1 MRIFFDVAYR
11 FSDRF
16 VKLVYL
22 NILWMGLSLMGGVVL
37 GLAPATMAMFAIC
50 RNWARGDQQGPLF
63 RIFWQKYRQEFW
75 SANAVGGL
83 WAVAV
88 AILALDRQAIVIH
101 AHLLPYLT
109 ETIFFAGV
117 VPSVVG
123 LLYTGP
129 VFAYYQLAPWA
140 VIYYALAIG
149 FTHPIRTIAVIA
161 GIFGI
166 VVLAKIFPILGL
178 AMGGSAAAYFVSVLV
193 QKALPE
199 PIIKS

>member
-16 VKLVYL
+16 AKLVYL
-22 NILWMGLSLMGGVVL
+22 NVLWIGFSLMGGVVL
-37 GLAPATMAMFAIC
+37 GFAPATMAMFAIC
-50 RNWARGDQQGPLF
+50 RNWARGDQEGPLV
-63 RIFWQKYRQEFW
+63 RIFWQKYRAEFW

-83 WAVAV
+83 WTIAL
-88 AILALDRQAIVIH
+88 AILALDRQAIVTH

-109 ETIFFAGV
+109 ETIFFAGIV
-117 VPSVVG
+117 LSAVG

-129 VFAYYQLAPWA
+129 VFSYYQLASWA

-149 FTHPIRTIAVIA
+149 FTHPIRTIGMMA

-166 VVLAKIFPILGL
+166 VLLTKVFPVLGM
-178 AMGGSAAAYFVSVLV
+178 AMGGSSAAYLISVLV
-193 QKALPE
+193 QKALPA
-199 PIIKS
+199 PIIK